1 MYLVEQTETKLRVI
15 VTIKTHS
22 VPYCDNF
29 VVVEEWSVLQL
40 TPQSQCCVLRVTYGI
55 HFVKSTMMRSM
66 ITSSTVSETKKSWDA
81 FQIWVYQ
88 TNGHKFKEQKKV
100 ASKSNLNHLVEPVD
114 SRRKKKV
121 KTDKK

>member
-1 MYLVEQTETKLRVI
+1 MDCSSANPAVAMLRSKSDLRHPLRQV
-15 VTIKTHS
+15 
-22 VPYCDNF
+22 DND
-29 VVVEEWSVLQL
+29 EEYDHKQHCFWDQEV
-40 TPQSQCCVLRVTYGI
+40 
-55 HFVKSTMMRSM
+55 
-66 ITSSTVSETKKSWDA
+66 WDA

-121 KTDKK
+121 KTEKK